1 MKRALLLAA
10 LIGLSGCHNRLKL
23 APGEQG
29 EVIVSE
35 GWAPIDPSDPLG
47 TKRRSLA
54 DAEKKAVEQV
64 VGVFIS
70 AKTRVDQT
78 VNIDERILAKVDGYV
93 RKYDVLSEKKE
104 DGFLKTRIKAVVLY
118 KKIGDDLKAL
128 GLTKPPPPPG
138 NPRVSVS
145 IQTTGLPDGSQSS
158 QAAQG
163 LRAALLAHGFT
174 VVDSGDPA
182 GDDLLI
188 QGEAEVHP
196 YEDERLGGLHSAR
209 ARLTLEVLKSKSAEV
224 LANKSQ
230 EASGLDISDLVA
242 AGKALSKAGNLAGEA
257 LAKDL
262 VPLLK
267 SQLGVAVKVDGL
279 NGLEEVRKLVD
290 DIRMNPEVEAATLS
304 DYHDGLA
311 EIQVSTE
318 GVPGDELSALI
329 LRSPKFHLSAVS
341 VSAYA
346 IDLKAQ

>member
-1 MKRALLLAA
+1 VKRALLLAA
-10 LIGLSGCHNRLKL
+10 LLGLSGCHNRLKL

-35 GWAPIDPSDPLG
+35 GWAPIDASDPLG

-118 KKIGDDLKAL
+118 KKIGDDLKSL

-138 NPRVSVS
+138 NPRVAVS
-145 IQTTGLPDGSQSS
+145 IRTRGLPDDAQGGN
-158 QAAQG
+158 AAHG
-163 LRAALLAHGFT
+163 LRAALLAHGFMM
-174 VVDSGDPA
+174 VDGSDPA
-182 GDDLLI
+182 GDDLLV
-188 QGEAEVHP
+188 QGEAEVHAF
-196 YEDERLGGLHSAR
+196 EDERLGGLHSQR
-209 ARLTLEVLKSKSAEV
+209 AHVEVEVLKSKTAEV
-224 LANKSQ
+224 IANKSQ
-230 EASGLDISDLVA
+230 EASGLDISADVA
-242 AGKALSKAGNLAGEA
+242 AAKALNKAGDLAGEA

-262 VPLLK
+262 LPLLK

-279 NGLEEVRKLVD
+279 VGLAQVSKFVD
-290 DIRMNPEVEAATLS
+290 DIRMNPEVDAATLS

-311 EIQVSTE
+311 EIQVTTE

-329 LRSPKFHLSAVS
+329 LRSPKFHLTAVA
-341 VSAYA
+341 VTAYA
-346 IDLKAQ
+346 IDLKTQ